1 MNWTTNHRNLQN
13 THSTP
18 KAAKLRACLLLASG
32 VASSSHASIDRP
44 AAVKI
49 TTIAAQLCPLL
60 NFTSCENC
68 RNLSRNQTT
77 TTPVFA
83 SFCDEDQTGGRTDGC
98 RSSVQV
104 SAKVPRCFCSR
115 SKSEPARKIL
125 PCGTSLCRR
134 SDCSEAR
141 RRLSVSTRAAPIG
154 DPCLGSH
161 VLRTHASIVADTT
174 VGTV

>member
-1 MNWTTNHRNLQN
+1 V
-13 THSTP
+13 STS
-18 KAAKLRACLLLASG
+18 LLASA
-32 VASSSHASIDRP
+32 ASSSHASIDRP
-44 AAVKI
+44 TAVKI

-60 NFTSCENC
+60 NFTSCQKLPKPIKKPNHHH
-68 RNLSRNQTT
+68 TG
-77 TTPVFA
+77 V
-83 SFCDEDQTGGRTDGC
+83 CDEDQTGGRTDGR